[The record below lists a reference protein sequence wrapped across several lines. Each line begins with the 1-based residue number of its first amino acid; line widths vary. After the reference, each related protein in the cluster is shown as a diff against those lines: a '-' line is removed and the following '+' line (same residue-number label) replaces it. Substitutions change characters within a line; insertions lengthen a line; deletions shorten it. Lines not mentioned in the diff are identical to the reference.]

1 MPLGSIE
8 FTADGRIST
17 KQKRLA
23 QCRKANAIASA
34 SFSYKNNSTKEE
46 LCIEYLNLFMGQ
58 FMAMY
63 PFRKMPFMITENEH
77 GTKKFIC
84 TTIRPT
90 EVQYPELFDLYEC
103 SSFIAGYVIYEPLE
117 NPFETP
123 KCVMSPTQTLATHTG
138 DCFELSTLLCSLLLG
153 SGYDAYVVNGYA
165 PKYITLR
172 DQSMTQC
179 PLVGGTAE
187 RSSSI
192 TKTSAV
198 STTSDDGTY
207 TVPKAPQVESQF
219 LKEEAEKKIREG
231 LDLFQLWIPDEYN
244 PDIKKEEIEK
254 SKRERRVH
262 SWVLVCAGRK
272 DVKEHVFIEP
282 STGRIYPV
290 TNSPY
295 LGIES
300 LWNNTNYWI
309 NLYVDKVMTEI
320 NFDLKNGKLWENC
333 FVSSIQ
339 KAEKDDTADAE
350 DKEEPETNDDDA
362 NFDTLKTFDAPPTW
376 VSPLTLTRAQYLLRY
391 PPNGKRTIQ
400 YYCAK
405 ADLYAKGVHSQSM
418 VMRIVLYLDKECTIV
433 NEIHE
438 WFESRKDKMYKR
450 VRCFLGPKK
459 FIELYHPGSLGEV
472 KQWVEYPGKSL
483 EVDFYVNGRLD
494 RLARR
499 VEVVGCKIVEHFEGR
514 TDQLIYRSVIMST
527 EKEASRTF
535 SLPGSTLA
543 SELHV
548 IKMTQKYERNP
559 DVEPGTDI
567 AKRVFYVAEG
577 KVVSQYHF
585 RRSQITNEVR
595 TYLHTRGPS
604 VPELTDQALS
614 QEIGVVTDVEAL
626 QESATLERECFT
638 AIKSSLQQ
646 LLKIV
651 ENHEEF
657 EKNIIIER
665 SVFEN
670 ALNAANDVI
679 PLELLAAAEGT
690 VGGKSIASSATSTTG
705 KGADR
710 SQKEVK
716 ASDYLTPYLKSVKD
730 ANRITKD
737 EALEIRQ
744 NCLDAFKARL
754 VERAN
759 IIQARLNE
767 ENAKLGRKQE
777 QFQRS
782 QREGDL
788 STEEYEKYCTDAMFR
803 IQILEQRLV
812 THEEAALKKFA
823 ELDQRLGNDPRL
835 RILKA

>member
-1 MPLGSIE
+1 
-8 FTADGRIST
+8 
-17 KQKRLA
+17 
-23 QCRKANAIASA
+23 
-34 SFSYKNNSTKEE
+34 
-46 LCIEYLNLFMGQ
+46 
-58 FMAMY
+58 MAMY
-63 PFRKMPFMITENEH
+63 PFRQVPFMITENEH
-77 GTKKFIC
+77 GIKKFIC

-90 EVQYPELFDLYEC
+90 EIPYPELYDLYEC
-103 SSFIAGYVIYEPLE
+103 ASFIAGYIIYEPLE
-117 NPFETP
+117 NPLETP
-123 KCVMSPTQTLATHTG
+123 KCVMSPTQTLSNHTG
-138 DCFELSTLLCSLLLG
+138 DCFELSTVLCSYLIG

-179 PLVGGTAE
+179 PLVSGSIE
-187 RSSSI
+187 RSNSVS
-192 TKTSAV
+192 KNDAV
-198 STTSDDGTY
+198 CVTNDVSVPPSY

-231 LDLFQLWIPDEYN
+231 LDLFQLWIPDEFN
-244 PDIKKEEIEK
+244 PDARKDDIEK
-254 SKRERRVH
+254 SKKEKRVH

-272 DVKEHVFIEP
+272 EVKEHVFIEP

-295 LGIES
+295 VGIES
-300 LWNNTNYWI
+300 IWNNTNYWI
-309 NLYVDKVMTEI
+309 NLYVEKTIAEI
-320 NFDLKNGKLWENC
+320 NFDLKNIKLWETC
-333 FVSSIQ
+333 FISSIQ
-339 KAEKDDTADAE
+339 KAAKNESAADA
-350 DKEEPETNDDDA
+350 DNKEEPETNEEEEEGT
-362 NFDTLKTFDAPPTW
+362 FDTLKTFDAPPSW
-376 VSPLTLTRAQYLLRY
+376 VSPLALSRAQYLLRY

-400 YYCAK
+400 YYRAK

-418 VMRIVLYLDKECTIV
+418 VMRIVLYLDKECTVV

-450 VRCFLGPKK
+450 IRCFLGAKK
-459 FIELYHPGSLGEV
+459 FVELYHPGSVGEV
-472 KQWVEYPGKSL
+472 RQWVEYPGKSL

-499 VEVVGCKIVEHFEGR
+499 VEHVGAKIVEHFEGR

-527 EKEASRTF
+527 EKESSRTF

-543 SELHV
+543 SELFV
-548 IKMTQKYERNP
+548 KKMTQKYERNR

-567 AKRVFYVAEG
+567 AKRIFYVAEG
-577 KVVSQYHF
+577 KVVVQYHF
-585 RRSQITNEVR
+585 RKSQITNEIR
-595 TYLHTRGPS
+595 TYLHTRGPA
-604 VPELTDQALS
+604 VPEMTEQALS
-614 QEIGVVTDVEAL
+614 QEIGLISDADALAEA
-626 QESATLERECFT
+626 ATLERECFT

-646 LLKIV
+646 MQKMY
-651 ENHEEF
+651 ENHDEF
-657 EKNIIIER
+657 ERNIVIER

-670 ALNAANDVI
+670 ALNAANNII
-679 PLELLAAAEGT
+679 PLEML
-690 VGGKSIASSATSTTG
+690 ASSGQGVSGDQRSVLGSSSLVSG
-705 KGADR
+705 KGAER
-710 SQKEVK
+710 SKEVK
-716 ASDYLTPYLKSVKD
+716 ASDYLTPYLKNAKD
-730 ANRITKD
+730 PNRITKE

-744 NCLDAFKARL
+744 HCLDAFKARL

-759 IIQARLNE
+759 IIQARLND

-812 THEEAALKKFA
+812 SHEEAALKKFA

>member
-1 MPLGSIE
+1 MPGSID

-17 KQKRLA
+17 KQKRIA
-23 QCRKANAIASA
+23 QCRKTSAIADA

-46 LCIEYLNLFMGQ
+46 LCIEYLSLFISQ

-63 PFRKMPFMITENEH
+63 PFRKTPFMITENEH

-90 EVQYPELFDLYEC
+90 EVQYPELYDLYEC
-103 SSFIAGYVIYEPLE
+103 ASFIAGYVVYEPLE
-117 NPFETP
+117 NPFDTP
-123 KCVMSPTQTLATHTG
+123 KCVMSPTQTLSTHTG

-187 RSSSI
+187 RSTTNI
-192 TKTSAV
+192 LKTNTV
-198 STTSDDGTY
+198 NVVNDDGTY
-207 TVPKAPQVESQF
+207 IVPKAPQVESQF
-219 LKEEAEKKIREG
+219 LKEEAEKKAREG

-244 PDIKKEEIEK
+244 PDLKKDDIEK
-254 SKRERRVH
+254 SKKEKRVH

-272 DVKEHVFIEP
+272 DVKEHAFIEP

-295 LGIES
+295 LSIES
-300 LWNNTNYWI
+300 VWNNTNYWI
-309 NLYVDKVMTEI
+309 NLYADKLITEI

-333 FVSSIQ
+333 FVSSIE
-339 KAEKDDTADAE
+339 KSSKETAEDMN
-350 DKEEPETNDDDA
+350 DKEEPETNEDEA
-362 NFDTLKTFDAPPTW
+362 NFDTLKTFDAPPSW
-376 VSPLTLTRAQYLLRY
+376 VSPLTLSRAQYLLRY

-405 ADLYAKGVHSQSM
+405 ADLYAKGVHSQCM

-450 VRCFLGPKK
+450 VRCFLGQKK
-459 FIELYHPGSLGEV
+459 FIELYHPGSVGEV

-483 EVDFYVNGRLD
+483 EIDFYVNGRLD

-499 VEVVGCKIVEHFEGR
+499 VEVVGSKIVEHFEGR
-514 TDQLIYRSVIMST
+514 TDQLIYRSVIIST

-543 SELHV
+543 SELYV
-548 IKMTQKYERNP
+548 INMTQKYERNP
-559 DVEPGTDI
+559 DVEAGTDI
-567 AKRVFYVAEG
+567 AKRVFYVGEG
-577 KVVSQYHF
+577 KVVAKYHF
-585 RRSQITNEVR
+585 RKSQITNEVR

-604 VPELTDQALS
+604 VPELTEQALS
-614 QEIGVVTDVEAL
+614 QEIGVVTDIEAL
-626 QESATLERECFT
+626 QEATTLERECFT

-646 LLKIV
+646 IHKIA

-657 EKNIIIER
+657 EKHISIER

-670 ALNAANDVI
+670 ALNAANDII
-679 PLELLAAAEGT
+679 PLEVLAASAEGIA
-690 VGGKSIASSATSTTG
+690 GDKSVVTSSTS

-710 SQKEVK
+710 SQGKEVK
-716 ASDYLTPYLKSVKD
+716 ASDYLTPYLKGVKD
-730 ANRITKD
+730 HNRITKD

-812 THEEAALKKFA
+812 SHEEAALKKFA